1 MLLPFALMLLAAP
14 PATERLPVDEGHVLI
29 WRSHTLAEGAH
40 PRVERA
46 YIMVHGTN
54 RNAEEYFRWALAAT
68 LVADQLEQTAVVA
81 PHFKVRTRAD
91 RGDDVA
97 PGEWYWTNEAWKSG
111 DAALN
116 GKTFSYDVMDRILEL
131 FNDVAH
137 FPNLKEIVVAGHS
150 AGGQYVQRYAAFNRA
165 EPRLHVPVRY
175 VVANPSS
182 YVYLNDQ
189 RPRGDAFG
197 RYQDAANC
205 TTYNQYRYG
214 LDKLTGYA
222 AHTPIDVI
230 RAQFPRRSVAYLVS
244 ELDTR
249 TDDPNLDKSCP
260 AVAQGANRRERGVN
274 FSNYMKS
281 QFGAQHT
288 FAIAPA
294 CGHSA
299 VCVFAGPAGVKA
311 VFGRQSDVLGAPL
324 R

>member
-1 MLLPFALMLLAAP
+1 MLFPVALLLLAAP
-14 PATERLPVDEGHVLI
+14 AGTERLSVADGHVLI
-29 WRSHTLAEGAH
+29 WRTHSLTAGAH
-40 PRVERA
+40 PTVERA
-46 YIMVHGTN
+46 FIIVHGTG
-54 RNAEEYFRWALAAT
+54 RNAEDYFRWALAAT
-68 LVADQLEQTAVVA
+68 MAADQIDGTAVVA
-81 PHFKVRTRAD
+81 PHFKARTRDD

-97 PGEWYWTNEAWKSG
+97 PGEWYWTNEGWKSG
-111 DAALN
+111 EAALN

-131 FNDVAH
+131 FNDVTR

-150 AGGQYVQRYAAFNRA
+150 AGAQYVQRYAAVNRA
-165 EPRLHVPVRY
+165 EPHLHVPVRY

-197 RYQDAANC
+197 HYADAANC

-222 AHTPIDVI
+222 AQTPVDVI
-230 RAQFPRRSVAYLVS
+230 RAQYPRRTVTYLVS

-260 AVAQGANRRERGVN
+260 AVAQGANRRERGANYVN
-274 FSNYMKS
+274 YITS
-281 QFGAQHT
+281 QFGAQHA

-299 VCVFAGPAGVKA
+299 ICVFAGPAGVKA
-311 VFGRQSDVLGAPL
+311 VFGR
-324 R
+324 

>member
-1 MLLPFALMLLAAP
+1 MFIPLALLMLAAP
-14 PATERLPVDEGHVLI
+14 PSNERLPLAEGHIVI
-29 WRSHTLAEGAH
+29 WRSHSLTDGAH
-40 PRVERA
+40 PAVERA

-54 RNAEEYFRWALAAT
+54 RNAEDYYRWTLAAT

-81 PHFKVRTRAD
+81 PHFKVRTRED
-91 RGDDVA
+91 RGDEVA

-116 GKTFSYDVMDRILEL
+116 GKVYSYDVMDRILEL
-131 FNDVAH
+131 FNDVAR

-189 RPRGDAFG
+189 RPRGETFG
-197 RYQDAANC
+197 RYADANNC

-214 LDKLTGYA
+214 LDKLSGYA
-222 AHTPIDVI
+222 ALTAIDVI
-230 RAQFPRRSVAYLVS
+230 RAQFPRRNVAYIVS

-260 AVAQGANRRERGVN
+260 ANAQGANRRERGTN
-274 FSNYMKS
+274 FANYMKA

-288 FAIAPA
+288 FAVAPG
-294 CGHSA
+294 CGHAA

-311 VFGRQSDVLGAPL
+311 VFGR
-324 R
+324 